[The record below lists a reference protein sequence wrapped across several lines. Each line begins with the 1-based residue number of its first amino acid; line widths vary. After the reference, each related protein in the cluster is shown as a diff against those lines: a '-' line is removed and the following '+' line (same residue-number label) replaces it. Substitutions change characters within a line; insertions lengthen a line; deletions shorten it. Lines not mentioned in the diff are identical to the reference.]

1 MKTPHAILIG
11 LALIAAALFFREPSV
26 PPAQAGLVDGASG
39 LQCRQW
45 QSLSGTE
52 CELLSGGAILAFS
65 IYEFDAANDL
75 GEMVRSI
82 EFSPFSLSALA

>member
-52 CELLSGGAILAFS
+52 CFIVHGPKITR
-65 IYEFDAANDL
+65 IIWANRWD
-75 GEMVRSI
+75 EPVTANFR
-82 EFSPFSLSALA
+82 